1 MLNLKIGIQ
10 LASLRLPF
18 EKALRAAA
26 EMGAEA
32 VEIDGRYGLKPAE
45 MSRTGIRHLK
55 NMLDT
60 LNLRVCAI
68 GFRTRRGYNVLE
80 DLDARVEATKQ
91 AMSLGYQLGAS
102 IVVNQIGHV
111 ATEKD
116 DPSRQLLIEVLTELG
131 KHGQKAGA
139 FLAAETGNESGAEL
153 ADLVTDLPEGS
164 LAVALNPGNLI
175 IRGLSASE
183 AAQDLGNH
191 IQYVRAK
198 DGVRD
203 LAQGRGLEVALG
215 RGTVDWPEVMGLLED
230 HNYRGYFTLEREQ
243 SNDPLTEIA
252 AAMKYLRNL

>member
-1 MLNLKIGIQ
+1 MFDLKIGVQ
-10 LASLRLPF
+10 LSSLRLPF
-18 EKALRAAA
+18 QKALRSAS
-26 EMGAEA
+26 EMGAGA

-55 NMLDT
+55 KMLDT
-60 LNLRVCAI
+60 SNLRVCAI

-91 AMSLGYQLGAS
+91 AMSLGYQLGALV
-102 IVVNQIGHV
+102 VVNQIGHV
-111 ATEKD
+111 AAEKD
-116 DPSRQLLIEVLTELG
+116 DQSRQLLIEVLTELG
-131 KHGQKAGA
+131 KHGQKTGT

-164 LAVALNPGNLI
+164 LAVALNPGNLVI
-175 IRGLSASE
+175 HGFSASE
-183 AAQDLGNH
+183 AARDLGNH

-198 DGVRD
+198 DGMRD

-215 RGTVDWPEVMGLLED
+215 RGTVDWPEIMGLLED

-243 SNDPLTEIA
+243 SNDPLGEISA
-252 AAMKYLRNL
+252 AVKYLRNL